1 MKHVIISALAVLLFF
16 TGQSETLAQSSE
28 LNEQEKEVM
37 EVVFRLF
44 EGMRQGDSSMVSSV
58 FTDDVRMYTVFGPD
72 KDNKF
77 NIDNVDGFLKAV
89 GTPHET
95 VWDEPIWDY
104 TVQIDGNLAHV
115 WTKYAFYAGDK
126 FSHCGVDDFQ
136 FVRTSEGWKAFSLAD
151 TRQYTDCDLPAP
163 DKMERGL

>member
-1 MKHVIISALAVLLFF
+1 MNYVIVSALAALLFF
-16 TGQSETLAQSSE
+16 TGQSDVKAQSSE
-28 LNEQEKEVM
+28 LSSQEAEVM

-72 KDNKF
+72 RDNQFKV
-77 NIDNVDGFLKAV
+77 DNVDGFLKAV

-104 TVQIDGNLAHV
+104 TIQIDGNLAHV

-136 FVRTSEGWKAFSLAD
+136 FVKTADGWKVFSLAD
-151 TRQYTDCDLPAP
+151 TRQYTDCDLPP
-163 DKMERGL
+163 TDQMERGF